1 MLWIDA
7 KIPGSPALVT
17 GVDVIALV
25 PAQGLAVHGKY
36 QLAKKYQDEQESD
49 GVCSA
54 SWHEAREICFV
65 CCPEVTIMRSHGR
78 LAYCLLL
85 NISVQLNS
93 IIPASRPSAPVK
105 PRVLR

>member
-36 QLAKKYQDEQESD
+36 QLAKKHQDEQESD
-49 GVCSA
+49 GVRSA
-54 SWHEAREICFV
+54 SWHKAREICAV
-65 CCPEVTIMRSHGR
+65 CCPEVTIPRSHAR
-78 LAYCLLL
+78 LAYCFAAQHFA
-85 NISVQLNS
+85 SV
-93 IIPASRPSAPVK
+93 K
-105 PRVLR
+105 

>member
-7 KIPGSPALVT
+7 KLPGSPALVT
-17 GVDVIALV
+17 GVYVIALV

-49 GVCSA
+49 GVRSA

-65 CCPEVTIMRSHGR
+65 CCPEVTILRSHAR
-78 LAYCLLL
+78 LAYCFAAQHL
-85 NISVQLNS
+85 VQLNGVLTKFN
-93 IIPASRPSAPVK
+93 PLSA
-105 PRVLR
+105 LA